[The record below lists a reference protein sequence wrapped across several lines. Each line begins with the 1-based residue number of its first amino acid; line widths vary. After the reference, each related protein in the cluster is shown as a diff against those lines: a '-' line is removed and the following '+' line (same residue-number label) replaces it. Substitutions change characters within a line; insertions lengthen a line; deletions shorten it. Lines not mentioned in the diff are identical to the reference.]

1 MRKYKAQKKTNVI
14 SIRVSDE
21 EMEGIQ
27 QMIQATNMRASQ
39 VMREAFQLMAKQW
52 LQTHPA
58 GGQLN
63 AP

>member
-1 MRKYKAQKKTNVI
+1 MQRQYKQKKTNVI

-27 QMIQATNMRASQ
+27 RVIAATNMRASQ

-52 LQTHPA
+52 LQDNSASAFH
-58 GGQLN
+58 
-63 AP
+63 

>member
-1 MRKYKAQKKTNVI
+1 MKRTYKQKKTNVI

-27 QMIQATNMRASQ
+27 QVIAATNMRASQ

-52 LQTHPA
+52 LQENPA
-58 GGQLN
+58 S
-63 AP
+63 ACH

>member
-1 MRKYKAQKKTNVI
+1 MQRQYKQKKTNVI

-27 QMIQATNMRASQ
+27 RVIAATNMRASQ

-52 LQTHPA
+52 LQDNSASAYH
-58 GGQLN
+58 
-63 AP
+63 